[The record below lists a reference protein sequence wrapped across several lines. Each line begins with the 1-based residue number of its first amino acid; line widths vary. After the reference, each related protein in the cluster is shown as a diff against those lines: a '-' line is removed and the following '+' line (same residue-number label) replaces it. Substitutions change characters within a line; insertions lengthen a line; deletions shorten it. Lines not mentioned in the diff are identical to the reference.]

1 MKYTFLPTGI
11 IFSLLLSCSPT
22 EQVEQVDPSTDD
34 PKVDSIL
41 AAISSLDF
49 SMSFD
54 GKAFSYS
61 ITPIGETEYTNLEK
75 KPVPQADNVVE
86 LECKDDWEK
95 CWDKIEKVNILPFAS
110 SVARQGDSLILQCGR
125 DSSVVL
131 VSTQQ
136 EESDEAMEVFTFYHK
151 YSHPDLYLV
160 SVSLFEGSEYKLI
173 NQKTCQVLD
182 VSGIPIFSPNRQKAL
197 MANADLMAGFDFN
210 GLEMLM
216 VEDDSLVSVDVEKEI
231 ADWAIEDAFWISD
244 DELKITQ
251 VTSDYYEDEDH
262 QSLYKRYARLKVK
275 GR

>member
-1 MKYTFLPTGI
+1 MKRLFVPFAFLA
-11 IFSLLLSCSPT
+11 LLSCSPT
-22 EQVEQVDPSTDD
+22 EQVEQTRPSTGDA
-34 PKVDSIL
+34 KVDSVL

-54 GKAFSYS
+54 GKAFFYS
-61 ITPIGETEYTNLEK
+61 ISPIGETEYSGLEK
-75 KPVPQADNVVE
+75 KPTWKEDQVTE
-86 LECKDDWEK
+86 LVCEDDWEH
-95 CWDKIEKVNILPFAS
+95 CWDKIEKANILSVPS
-110 SVARQGDSLILQCGR
+110 LVARQGDSLILKCGQ

-131 VSTQQ
+131 ESTQVEQ
-136 EESDEAMEVFTFYHK
+136 SDDAMETFTFQHK
-151 YSHPDLYLV
+151 YSKPDLYLV
-160 SVSLFEGSEYKLI
+160 AVGYMEGSGYKLI
-173 NQKTCQVLD
+173 NQKTCHILD

-197 MANADLMAGFDFN
+197 MVNADLMAGFDFN

-216 VEDDSLVSVDVEKEI
+216 IENDSLVSVDVEKEI

-275 GR
+275 SR